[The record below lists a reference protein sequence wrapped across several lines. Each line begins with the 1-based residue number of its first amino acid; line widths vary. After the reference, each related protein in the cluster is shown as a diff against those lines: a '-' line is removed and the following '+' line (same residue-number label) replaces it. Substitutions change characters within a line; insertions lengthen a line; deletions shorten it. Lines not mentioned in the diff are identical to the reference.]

1 VDKTDIEILTT
12 LRNSMPMDLNGV
24 KMCGMNMPDTFG
36 LEYRLSQLEDQLFI
50 KKTDEKLYRITH
62 NGRNLFWKE
71 NDEKNNI
78 MRLLKVSKLT
88 DVELKRITGLADD
101 KFTEII
107 RSLLLTNLVLPEQ
120 KTDQGYPYELSPRG
134 HERIK
139 IVSEPP
145 THITQNFITNIDNV
159 QINNS
164 ITIIQAN
171 IEQLIIQ
178 VEKDNNLTPDQ
189 KSNIITKLKSLKEIF
204 STAEPY
210 VRPYL
215 IQTFSENID
224 KIFSGS

>member
-12 LRNSMPMDLNGV
+12 LRHSMPMDLNGV
-24 KMCGMNMPDTFG
+24 KTCGMNMLDTFG
-36 LEYRLSQLEDQLFI
+36 LEHRLSQLEDQLFI

-62 NGRNLFWKE
+62 NGINQFWKE
-71 NDEKNNI
+71 NDEENNI
-78 MRLLKVSKLT
+78 MRLLKISLLT
-88 DVELKRITGLADD
+88 DIELKRITGLPEEKFNNVIRELIVADLI
-101 KFTEII
+101 F
-107 RSLLLTNLVLPEQ
+107 PEQ
-120 KTDQGYPYELSPRG
+120 KTDQGFPYKLLQKG
-134 HERIK
+134 HERINL
-139 IVSEPP
+139 ISEPP
-145 THITQNFITNIDNV
+145 PHITQNFITNIDKV

-164 ITIIQAN
+164 ITIIQTN

-189 KSNIITKLKSLKEIF
+189 KTNIISKLKSLKEIF

-224 KIFSGS
+224 KILNG

>member
-12 LRNSMPMDLNGV
+12 LRNSMPIDLNGI
-24 KMCGMNMPDTFG
+24 KMCGMNMPNTFE
-36 LEYRLSQLEDQLFI
+36 LEYRLSQLEDQDFI
-50 KKTDEKLYRITH
+50 KLKDEKLYRITH
-62 NGRNLFWKE
+62 NGKNLFWKE
-71 NDEKNNI
+71 DDDKDNI
-78 MRLLKVSKLT
+78 LRLLKVSKLT
-88 DVELKRITGLADD
+88 DVKLKRVTGLTD
-101 KFTEII
+101 KRFEEII

-120 KTDQGYPYELSPRG
+120 KTDQGFPYELSPRG

-139 IVSEPP
+139 LISEPTP
-145 THITQNFITNIDNV
+145 HITQNFITNIDNV

-189 KSNIITKLKSLKEIF
+189 KTNIITKLKSLKEIF

-224 KIFSGS
+224 KIFGSG

>member
-1 VDKTDIEILTT
+1 MMK
-12 LRNSMPMDLNGV
+12 
-24 KMCGMNMPDTFG
+24 
-36 LEYRLSQLEDQLFI
+36 
-50 KKTDEKLYRITH
+50 
-62 NGRNLFWKE
+62 
-71 NDEKNNI
+71 KNNI

-88 DVELKRITGLADD
+88 DNEMKRVTGL
-101 KFTEII
+101 TEERFKEVMLRLI
-107 RSLLLTNLVLPEQ
+107 LTDLVFPEQ
-120 KTDQGYPYELSPRG
+120 KTNQGFPYELSPKG

-139 IVSEPP
+139 IISEPP

-164 ITIIQAN
+164 ITIIQTN

-178 VEKDNNLTPDQ
+178 VERDDNLTPNQ
-189 KSNIITKLKSLKEIF
+189 KTNIISKLKSLKDIF

-224 KIFSGS
+224 KILNGG

>member
-1 VDKTDIEILTT
+1 MDKTDIEILTT
-12 LRNSMPMDLNGV
+12 LRSSIPKDLNGI
-24 KMCGMNMPDTFG
+24 KRTGMDMPDTFD
-36 LEYRLSQLEDQLFI
+36 LEIRLFQLQDQQFI
-50 KKTDEKLYRITH
+50 KKIDEKCYRITH
-62 NGRNLFWKE
+62 NGKNQFWKE

-88 DVELKRITGLADD
+88 DNEMKRFTGLDGNTFKETIHDLFIANLILPVKTINKD
-101 KFTEII
+101 
-107 RSLLLTNLVLPEQ
+107 LL
-120 KTDQGYPYELSPRG
+120 YELTPKG
-134 HERIK
+134 HQRIK
-139 IVSEPP
+139 LISELP
-145 THITQNFITNIDNV
+145 TQIIQNFITNIDNV

-164 ITIIQAN
+164 ITIIQTN

-189 KSNIITKLKSLKEIF
+189 KTNIISKLKSLKEIF

-224 KIFSGS
+224 KIFSNG